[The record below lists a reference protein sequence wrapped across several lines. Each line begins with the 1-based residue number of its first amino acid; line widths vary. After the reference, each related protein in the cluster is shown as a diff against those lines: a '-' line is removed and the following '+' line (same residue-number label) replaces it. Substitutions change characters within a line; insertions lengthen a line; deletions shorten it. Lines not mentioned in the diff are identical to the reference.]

1 MRTHDPVERALQ
13 LDAIRL
19 RARRNGGLLI
29 GLGGLAIIGSWWLL
43 PRSMVE
49 ALTAVDPTVGLVS
62 LAVGIIVLASGITL
76 TVLGIQGRKRAG
88 TDDPLSNHEQA
99 HTRFDNPGAPTPNG
113 QPPLNLTGLTTR

>member
-1 MRTHDPVERALQ
+1 MDTLDPVERALQ

-29 GLGGLAIIGSWWLL
+29 ALGGLAIIGSWWLI

-76 TVLGIQGRKRAG
+76 TVLGIQGQKRAG
-88 TDDPLSNHEQA
+88 TEQPLSNDGLA
-99 HTRFDNPGAPTPNG
+99 NTRFDNPGAPTPNG
-113 QPPLNLTGLTTR
+113 QPPLNLTGLTLH